1 MAITLNANTIHLA
14 GNFITKGKK
23 APNFHLVQT
32 DLSEFCLND
41 KINDYL
47 ILNIFPSLDTNTCAS
62 SVRKFNKI
70 ASEVPGYKVLCI
82 SKDLPFAH
90 NRFCV
95 SEGIENVITLSDFRY
110 DSDFGIKYGLLI
122 TDGPLKGLL
131 ARAVIIIHPK
141 GEILYTQLVPE
152 ISHEPNYE
160 EIISFIKST
169 KL

>member
-1 MAITLNANTIHLA
+1 MAITLNGNTIHLA

-90 NRFCV
+90 NRFC
-95 SEGIENVITLSDFRY
+95 GKRPIFRL
-110 DSDFGIKYGLLI
+110 DVDLI
-122 TDGPLKGLL
+122 
-131 ARAVIIIHPK
+131 
-141 GEILYTQLVPE
+141 
-152 ISHEPNYE
+152 
-160 EIISFIKST
+160 
-169 KL
+169 

>member
-1 MAITLNANTIHLA
+1 M
-14 GNFITKGKK
+14 
-23 APNFHLVQT
+23 
-32 DLSEFCLND
+32 
-41 KINDYL
+41 
-47 ILNIFPSLDTNTCAS
+47 
-62 SVRKFNKI
+62 
-70 ASEVPGYKVLCI
+70 CI

-90 NRFCV
+90 NRFCI

-141 GEILYTQLVPE
+141 REILYTQLVPE

-160 EIISFIKST
+160 EIISIIKST